1 MQRDSILVLTA
12 RSSQVRY
19 AVGRI
24 VERGVRCSI
33 PTRDPSSGLRVIGSS
48 MSERSPVASVAA
60 KRSAKRVPRRPKRYA
75 SSSASIS
82 IAGGSCR
89 GRRSPIP
96 PGCVIAVEVDKSF
109 IRESACMTI
118 SQAAQALGITRGRA
132 SQLAKSGLLDSVEV
146 DGKRMV
152 TIASVNERKANPPA
166 PHRPR
171 GQ

>member
-1 MQRDSILVLTA
+1 MFYTYEGSIERVEGDWVVHVGAFPGCFGCGKTIRKACAEAAEALRLFIAEYIDS
-12 RSSQVRY
+12 
-19 AVGRI
+19 GRKLP
-24 VERGVRCSI
+24 R
-33 PTRDPSSGLRVIGSS
+33 
-48 MSERSPVASVAA
+48 ASF
-60 KRSAKRVPRRPKRYA
+60 SN
-75 SSSASIS
+75 
-82 IAGGSCR
+82 
-89 GRRSPIP
+89 P

-118 SQAAQALGITRGRA
+118 SQAAHALGITRGRA

-146 DGKRMV
+146 DGRRMV